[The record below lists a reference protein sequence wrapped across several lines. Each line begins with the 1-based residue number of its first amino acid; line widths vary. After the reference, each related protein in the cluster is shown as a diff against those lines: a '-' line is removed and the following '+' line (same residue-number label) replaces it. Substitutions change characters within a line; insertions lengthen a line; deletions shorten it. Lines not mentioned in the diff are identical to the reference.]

1 MRRRLAILATFM
13 ALVTIAAA
21 CDNGTEP
28 PVTTLNPLADS
39 SDQVLFGIS
48 SYVTDSGL
56 LRARLY
62 ADTTYFFDNSTR
74 LELRNLRT
82 IFYTSTGAQSAVL
95 TAREGTSNGSRSQTE
110 ARKNVVV
117 VSTDGKRLT
126 TEELRY
132 NQVQNQIS
140 SDSAFVL
147 TEPGRRLEG
156 VGFISD
162 PELKNIKVLHQP
174 AGGGTVTLPNK

>member
-1 MRRRLAILATFM
+1 MRRLAILATF
-13 ALVTIAAA
+13 AAVIGLAAA

-28 PVTTLNPLADS
+28 PVTTANPLADS

-48 SYVTDSGL
+48 SYLTDSGL

-62 ADTTYFFDNSTR
+62 ADTTYFFDNGTR

-95 TAREGTSNGSRSQTE
+95 TAKEGTSNGSRSETE

-117 VSTDGKRLT
+117 VSADGKRLT
-126 TEELRY
+126 TEQLRY
-132 NQVQNQIS
+132 SEVRNQIS

-156 VGFISD
+156 IGFISD
-162 PELKNIKVLHQP
+162 PELKDIKVLHQP
-174 AGGGTVTLPNK
+174 AGGGTFTLPNK